1 MFKKVPSFL
10 CVVFYVGQLAS
21 CAAGQSVELA
31 KDYYQHSLNDRAK
44 DILITVVHGSNTTPA
59 NKAKALYLLGQIS
72 FDEGHIKVALL
83 DWQSLV
89 NEYPQTIEA
98 KEIGARLA
106 QLNEIVTKVSD
117 ANITSAVA
125 RSYISNGDFWS
136 RGDRKF
142 LIDSSWLPE
151 VDLAVEWY
159 DRVIKEFPGSDAAE
173 LAYERKLFALLGW
186 KELGDG
192 GTYGLQNDYKKYLPQ
207 VLETFA
213 SLESAFPKGSSLQA
227 FRYQIAQAYWVHRD
241 WANARLWLQKI
252 IDKGNGENTFYTETA
267 KARLQK
273 VEY

>member
-1 MFKKVPSFL
+1 MVKRVSLFL
-10 CVVFYVGQLAS
+10 CTIFCIGQFAS
-21 CAAGQSVELA
+21 CAAAQSVEVA

-44 DILITVVHGSNTTPA
+44 DILITVVHGSSAPA

-83 DWQSLV
+83 DWQALV
-89 NEYPQTIEA
+89 DQYPQTTEA
-98 KEIGARLA
+98 KEISARLA

-117 ANITSAVA
+117 ASITSAIA

-142 LIDSSWLPE
+142 LIDSSWLQE
-151 VDLAVEWY
+151 VELAVEWY

-192 GTYGLQNDYKKYLPQ
+192 GAYGLKSNYKKYLPQ
-207 VLETFA
+207 VLDTFT
-213 SLESAFPKGSSLQA
+213 SFENAFPKDSSLQA
-227 FRYQIAQAYWVHRD
+227 FRYQIAQAYWANRD
-241 WANARLWLQKI
+241 WASTKLWLQKI
-252 IDKGNGENTFYTETA
+252 IDKSSGESTFYTEAA

>member
-1 MFKKVPSFL
+1 MFKKVPLFL

-106 QLNEIVTKVSD
+106 ISESSVKAVLQQLFEKTGVRTRSQLVRIALEKHSD
-117 ANITSAVA
+117 E
-125 RSYISNGDFWS
+125 
-136 RGDRKF
+136 
-142 LIDSSWLPE
+142 WLTNP
-151 VDLAVEWY
+151 
-159 DRVIKEFPGSDAAE
+159 
-173 LAYERKLFALLGW
+173 
-186 KELGDG
+186 
-192 GTYGLQNDYKKYLPQ
+192 T
-207 VLETFA
+207 
-213 SLESAFPKGSSLQA
+213 
-227 FRYQIAQAYWVHRD
+227 
-241 WANARLWLQKI
+241 
-252 IDKGNGENTFYTETA
+252 
-267 KARLQK
+267 
-273 VEY
+273 